1 MKVTISDVAQLA
13 GVAKSTVSRYLN
25 GGYVS
30 EETGKKINK
39 IIKETNYEPN
49 TFAQSLKAKKTNLIG
64 VIIPRLNSYAVSLL
78 LKGIDRTLRENGYQM
93 LISNT
98 DQSVE
103 REIESLS
110 SFANQKM
117 AGVILIATVLTDE
130 HLKATKEIK
139 IPVLAVGQEHKL
151 MTTLTYGDEQAG
163 FEVGNYV
170 INSGHRNLIYL
181 GVNETDIAVGVRRKQ
196 GFKRAI
202 QEIPGC
208 QVTYYETSFSMEDAQ
223 MLFSRIIQ
231 EGEFQNKTLVVCATD
246 NIAIGVMKAARKHGL
261 EIPQDIS
268 ITGFGDYEIA
278 DLIGLTTVRYPYQ
291 ETGVL
296 TAKKIIGLCEG
307 WHNDN
312 TERHL
317 CELIER
323 ESVTKIC

>member
-117 AGVILIATVLTDE
+117 AGVILIATVLTEE

-139 IPVLAVGQEHKL
+139 IPVLAVGQEHEL

-163 FEVGNYV
+163 FVVGSYV
-170 INSGHRNLIYL
+170 INSGHRKLIYL
-181 GVNETDIAVGVRRKQ
+181 GVKETDIAVGVRRKQ

-202 QEIPGC
+202 EEIPDC
-208 QVTYYETSFSMEDAQ
+208 QVTYYETSFLMEDAQ
-223 MLFSRIIQ
+223 MLFSRIIK

-261 EIPQDIS
+261 EIPRDIS

-307 WHNDN
+307 RHNDN